1 MPPFIYLVT
10 VCRSLFAY
18 NDKPY
23 VKEIQS
29 KDTGRQLSAL
39 PLARLTPEGGKPHL
53 WNKFYHIYHIMWK
66 NLNKIIHQFQFLP
79 SDISSDF
86 YILVFKLVLWK
97 TYMDRQTKKLL
108 GLDFLLLYIFWP
120 YYKET
125 NSIFLSSCYN
135 EYIKYQL
142 NKVLP

>member
-86 YILVFKLVLWK
+86 YILVFKLVHCERPIWIGK
-97 TYMDRQTKKLL
+97 PK
-108 GLDFLLLYIFWP
+108 
-120 YYKET
+120 
-125 NSIFLSSCYN
+125 SCWD
-135 EYIKYQL
+135 
-142 NKVLP
+142 